1 MDMDSSPD
9 RDLVERTRRGE
20 VDAYGELVRRY
31 QTSVFN
37 VCYRLLGER
46 QEAEDLAQ
54 DAFLRGYQRL
64 STYDAD
70 RPFGPWI
77 RKVASNLTLN
87 ALQKRSSWGLPFDEE
102 RDDPIDVDQPDPAEA
117 QERGEQTARLRRA
130 LADLPPHYRAVIEL
144 RHFHDLSYEEM
155 ARSLALPLSDVK
167 THLFRARRLLARR
180 LRAGGEG
187 EGATCTWMK
196 RPSTSTWIV
205 A

>member
-54 DAFLRGYQRL
+54 DAFLRGYRRL
-64 STYDAD
+64 ATFDAD

-77 RKVASNLTLN
+77 RKVASNLSLN
-87 ALQKRSSWGLPFDEE
+87 ALQKRASWGLPFDEE
-102 RDDPIDVDQPDPAEA
+102 RDERIDVDQLDPADE
-117 QERGEQTARLRRA
+117 QERGEQTARLRQA
-130 LADLPPHYRAVIEL
+130 LSELPPHYRAVIEL
-144 RHFHDLSYEEM
+144 RHFQDLSYEEM

-167 THLFRARRLLARR
+167 THLFRARRFLARR
-180 LRAGGEG
+180 LRAGDDGEARHASG
-187 EGATCTWMK
+187 
-196 RPSTSTWIV
+196 
-205 A
+205 

>member
-54 DAFLRGYQRL
+54 DAFLRGYRRL
-64 STYDAD
+64 ATFDAD

-77 RKVASNLTLN
+77 RKVASNLSLN
-87 ALQKRSSWGLPFDEE
+87 ALQKRASWGLPFDEE
-102 RDDPIDVDQPDPAEA
+102 RDEPIDVDQPDPADE
-117 QERGEQTARLRRA
+117 QERGEQTARLRQA
-130 LADLPPHYRAVIEL
+130 LSELPPHYRAVIEL
-144 RHFHDLSYEEM
+144 RHFQDLSYEEM

-167 THLFRARRLLARR
+167 THLFRARRFLARR
-180 LRAGGEG
+180 LRAGDDGEARHASG
-187 EGATCTWMK
+187 
-196 RPSTSTWIV
+196 
-205 A
+205 